1 MNEMDLKPTYKKET
15 PPEPP
20 MEWEKYE
27 QLIIEEWNE
36 LLKRNPMPNEN
47 EIHCFL
53 ERYPCMVS
61 GAFNLFGAES
71 GHPPIFCGLISQ
83 PILPS
88 FNYRKPDFMWLSKN
102 SDTIE
107 PVLIE
112 IEDPNKQWWTDSG
125 QQTAQLTQALNQIIE
140 WRLWFRDLV
149 NQIKFKE
156 MYGIASDNRQ
166 FKPSFLLIYGRRH
179 EANINSNQIL
189 KRTELAKEDVDI
201 ITFDR
206 LHPNQKAC
214 ELLCLS
220 VKFDNKCRIL
230 TAISVPA
237 TFTLG
242 PSFAE
247 DRATVIGLDNAIDS
261 NKNISKMRKEFLIRR
276 LSYWNEWSKSSDR
289 GIITASDRE

>member
-1 MNEMDLKPTYKKET
+1 MTIEKTYIIET
-15 PPEPP
+15 PPEPS
-20 MEWEKYE
+20 MGWEKYE
-27 QLIIEEWNE
+27 QLIIAEWNE
-36 LLKRNPMPNEN
+36 LLNRNMRPNEK
-47 EIHCFL
+47 EIQSFL
-53 ERYPCMVS
+53 ERYPCMVP
-61 GAFNLFGAES
+61 GAFNLIGAES
-71 GHPPIFCGLISQ
+71 GHLPIFCGLISQ

-125 QQTAQLTQALNQIIE
+125 QQTAQLTQALDQIIE
-140 WRLWFRDLV
+140 WRMWFRDLV
-149 NQIKFKE
+149 NQSKFKE
-156 MYGIASDNRQ
+156 MYGLASDNRQ

-206 LHPNQKAC
+206 LHPIHKAR

-220 VKFDNKCRIL
+220 VKFDNKCRFL

-247 DRATVIGLDNAIDS
+247 DRAIVIGLDNAINS
-261 NKNISKMRKEFLIRR
+261 NKDISKPRKEFLIRR
-276 LSYWNEWSKSSDR
+276 LSYWNKWSKSSDR
-289 GIITASDRE
+289 GIICSSDKE

>member
-1 MNEMDLKPTYKKET
+1 
-15 PPEPP
+15 

-27 QLIIEEWNE
+27 QLIIAEWNK
-36 LLKRNPMPNEN
+36 LLNQNPGPTEK
-47 EIHCFL
+47 EIQSFL
-53 ERYPCMVS
+53 ERHPCMVP
-61 GAFNLFGAES
+61 GAFNLIGAES
-71 GHPPIFCGLISQ
+71 GHPPMFCGLISQ

-88 FNYRKPDFMWLSKN
+88 YNYRKPDFMWISKN

-112 IEDPNKQWWTDSG
+112 IEDPNKQWWIDNG
-125 QQTAQLTQALNQIIE
+125 QQTAQLTQALDQIIE
-140 WRLWFRDLV
+140 WRMWFQDLV
-149 NQIKFKE
+149 NQSKFKE
-156 MYGIASDNRQ
+156 MYGLASDNRK

-189 KRTELAKEDVDI
+189 KRTELAQDDVDI

-206 LHPNQKAC
+206 LHPIYKAR
-214 ELLCLS
+214 EFLCLS

-230 TAISVPA
+230 TVISVPA

-247 DRATVIGLDNAIDS
+247 DRATVYGLDNAIHS
-261 NKNISKMRKEFLIRR
+261 NREISETRKEFLIRR
-276 LSYWNEWSKSSDR
+276 LPYWNKWSKASDR
-289 GIITASDRE
+289 GIICSSDKE